1 MSADERQRL
10 LGAATAAIP
19 TYDGIEENVPEE
31 VDSMT
36 GMTVTE
42 PAGQNYR
49 KLPQYVAALSAA
61 GGALAAGTV
70 LGWTSPTQ
78 LALVDNQEY
87 GFEISREAFS
97 WISSAMTLGAAAV
110 CIPIGLLINLIG
122 RKPTMLMLVL
132 PFTIGW
138 TLIIWATSV
147 PMMLIGRV
155 LVGISGGA
163 FCVTAPMYTGEI
175 ASKEIRGILGS
186 FFQLM
191 VTIGILFVY
200 AVGHGVNVFTLSIIC
215 AVIPIVFGLIFF
227 FMPESP
233 LYLVTK
239 DRTSRATDAIKWL
252 RGDKYDHSAELAD
265 LQQQI
270 DEIRSHPVSLAA
282 AMRRRATVRALV
294 ISMGLMFFQQT
305 CGINAVIFYTT
316 DIFEAA
322 NTGIEAGVATIIVG
336 VMQVV
341 ATFLATLM
349 VDRLGRR
356 VLLIT
361 SDCAMA
367 TCTLLLGVYF
377 FLKDQDAERVANL
390 GWLPIV
396 SLCVFIVMFSI
407 GFGPIPFIIIGELFA
422 SDIKGVAGG
431 VAMTINWTLAFVIT
445 KAFPSLLDAIGSGPT
460 FWIFSGLSFLG
471 TVFLV
476 FYLPET
482 KGKSL
487 AEIQF
492 LLNGQ
497 RSSSAQS
504 IAPKQDDSLIEK

>member
-1 MSADERQRL
+1 
-10 LGAATAAIP
+10 
-19 TYDGIEENVPEE
+19 
-31 VDSMT
+31 MT
-36 GMTVTE
+36 GMTVSE

-49 KLPQYVAALSAA
+49 KLPQYIAALSAA

-78 LALVDNQEY
+78 HGLVDEQEY

-97 WISSAMTLGAAAV
+97 WIGSAMTLGAAAV

-122 RKPTMLMLVL
+122 RKLTMLLLVL
-132 PFTIGW
+132 PFTLGW
-138 TLIIWATSV
+138 ALIIWATSV
-147 PMMLIGRV
+147 PMMLVGRV

-215 AVIPIVFGLIFF
+215 AVIPLIFGVIFF

-239 DRTSRATDAIKWL
+239 DKIGKATESIKWL
-252 RGDKYDHSAELAD
+252 RGDKYDHNAELAD

-270 DEIRSHPVSLAA
+270 DEIRAQPVSLAV
-282 AMRRRATVRALV
+282 AMRRRATIRALI

-316 DIFEAA
+316 DIFAAA
-322 NTGIEAGVATIIVG
+322 NTGIEAGLATIIVG
-336 VMQVV
+336 IMQVG
-341 ATFLATLM
+341 ATLVSTAV

-356 VLLIT
+356 ILLI
-361 SDCAMA
+361 SSISVMSI
-367 TCTLLLGVYF
+367 CTILMGVYF
-377 FLKDQDAERVANL
+377 FLKDQDPTQTENL

-396 SLCVFIVMFSI
+396 SLCIFIVMFSF
-407 GFGPIPFIIIGELFA
+407 GFGPVPWLMMGELFA
-422 SDIKGVAGG
+422 SDVKGFAGPIAG
-431 VAMTINWTLAFVIT
+431 TTNWLLAFVIT
-445 KAFPSLLDAIGSGPT
+445 KTFVNLKDAIGAGET
-460 FWIFSGLSFLG
+460 FWLFSGFSIVGLVF
-471 TVFLV
+471 VFFLV
-476 FYLPET
+476 PET

-487 AEIQF
+487 TEIQE
-492 LLNGQ
+492 LLNG
-497 RSSSAQS
+497 SSRQVQPTTSVTTVS
-504 IAPKQDDSLIEK
+504 NLSESDVKN

>member
-1 MSADERQRL
+1 MADERQYL

-19 TYDGIEENVPEE
+19 TYDGIEENGPP
-31 VDSMT
+31 DSMT
-36 GMTVTE
+36 GMTVSE

-49 KLPQYVAALSAA
+49 KLPQYIAALSAA

-78 LALVDNQEY
+78 HGLVDEQEY

-97 WISSAMTLGAAAV
+97 WIGSAMTLGAAAV

-122 RKPTMLMLVL
+122 RKLTMLLLVL
-132 PFTIGW
+132 PFTLGW
-138 TLIIWATSV
+138 ALIIWATSV
-147 PMMLIGRV
+147 PMMLVGRV

-215 AVIPIVFGLIFF
+215 AVIPLIFGVIFF

-239 DRTSRATDAIKWL
+239 DKIGKATESIKWL
-252 RGDKYDHSAELAD
+252 RGDKYDHNAELAD

-270 DEIRSHPVSLAA
+270 DEIRAQPVSLAV
-282 AMRRRATVRALV
+282 AMRRRATIRALI

-316 DIFEAA
+316 DIFAAA
-322 NTGIEAGVATIIVG
+322 NTGIEAGLATIIVG
-336 VMQVV
+336 IMQVV

-356 VLLIT
+356 ILLIA
-361 SDCAMA
+361 SDFAMA
-367 TCTLLLGVYF
+367 TCTLALGVYF
-377 FLKDQDAERVANL
+377 HLKAQDEENVASL

-396 SLCVFIVMFSI
+396 ALCVFIVMFSI
-407 GFGPIPFIIIGELFA
+407 GFGPVPFIIIGELFA
-422 SDIKGVAGG
+422 SDVKGVAAGM
-431 VAMTINWTLAFVIT
+431 AMTSNWTLAFIIT
-445 KAFPSLLDAIGSGPT
+445 KAFPSLLDIIGSGPT
-460 FWIFSGLSFLG
+460 FWIFSGLSYLG
-471 TVFLV
+471 AIFII
-476 FYLPET
+476 FCLPET
-482 KGKSL
+482 KGRSL
-487 AEIQF
+487 AEIQW

-497 RSSSAQS
+497 RSTSEQS
-504 IAPKQDDSLIEK
+504 IVNGQEKVPEK